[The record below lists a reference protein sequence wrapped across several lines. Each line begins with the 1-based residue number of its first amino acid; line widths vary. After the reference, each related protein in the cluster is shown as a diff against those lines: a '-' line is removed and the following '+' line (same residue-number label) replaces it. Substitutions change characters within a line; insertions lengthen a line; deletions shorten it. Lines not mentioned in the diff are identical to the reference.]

1 MTQADRSL
9 SFLRTEVLII
19 FDKLR
24 VEAAFFTILLIHA
37 NSTIKHQITEFQGRF
52 VDEQMKESGL
62 MNSF

>member
-9 SFLRTEVLII
+9 SFLGTEVHIT

-24 VEAAFFTILLIHA
+24 VESPFFTILLIHM

-52 VDEQMKESGL
+52 VDE
-62 MNSF
+62 